1 MSTAEEIVRCVV
13 DVKDLCSV
21 AADAEGMEQRQ
32 QTAYSAQ
39 GRLWCLRL
47 GMTASSWDGWA
58 KIHVNPLVAI
68 RFFFLPTMGDI
79 LLRYYLFTSL
89 PVNGSLLFYAVT
101 LPHSINIA
109 ECVAGSCAMFRIG
122 PQLVQHRMYPLGV
135 VAAVSLALPVWYV
148 GYIGPP
154 GTVPWNNRF
163 KLLVYGFVAD
173 LLAHLAGAA
182 GWLPGE
188 HPVEPRT
195 SIRKHVPSSKLCG

>member
-1 MSTAEEIVRCVV
+1 MVST
-13 DVKDLCSV
+13 
-21 AADAEGMEQRQ
+21 
-32 QTAYSAQ
+32 
-39 GRLWCLRL
+39 L
-47 GMTASSWDGWA
+47 GHDCQFLGW
-58 KIHVNPLVAI
+58 VGQDSREPPCCNTVL
-68 RFFFLPTMGDI
+68 LPSNDGDI

-109 ECVAGSCAMFRIG
+109 VCVAGSCAMFRIG

-195 SIRKHVPSSKLCG
+195 SICLLYTSPSPRDATLSRMPSSA